1 MTLQAPL
8 NPWHMIPNSMEVFI
22 AKKWSDNFLQLGFYK
37 DQSLSNAGETSEDVY
52 SNGKLKKMKDWNKIT
67 VSITPHELTVEKLAI
82 LQSGLVE
89 VHPWTVAGEVEKWN
103 PGDWS
108 FDKDVIL
115 QYSNSDWSAIT
126 PTSVTALINGEEV
139 ALTKDTD
146 YQVGATMFWATYIKL
161 LMKDSEHTSRKLDA
175 NSVNSVRL
183 TITYSATNANA
194 KVMDH
199 KANALA
205 SPFVMVLKNEY
216 TYNGETKRITTYLDN
231 CLANKST
238 IQQIADDDDTT
249 AGFPVEITGT
259 VIKQDFEWF
268 SMVAT
273 PTETETETET
283 A

>member
-1 MTLQAPL
+1 MTLNAPL

-37 DQSLSNAGETSEDVY
+37 DQSLANAGETTEDVY
-52 SNGKLKKMKDWNKIT
+52 SNWKIKKMKDWDKIT

-89 VHPWTVAGEVEKWN
+89 VHPWTVSAEVEYWN
-103 PGDWS
+103 PGEWS
-108 FDKDVIL
+108 FDKDIIL
-115 QYSNSDWSAIT
+115 QYSNADWSAIE
-126 PTSVTALINGEEV
+126 PTSITALINWSEV

-146 YQVGATMFWATYIKL
+146 YQIGATMFWATYIKL
-161 LMKDSEHTSRKLDA
+161 LTGETGAKLDA
-175 NSVNSVRL
+175 NSPTSVRL
-183 TITYSATNANA
+183 TITYSSTNANA

-205 SPFVMVLKNEY
+205 EPFVMVLKNEY
-216 TYNGETKRITTYLDN
+216 KYNGETKKITTYLDN
-231 CLANKST
+231 CQASKAT

-249 AGFPVEITGT
+249 AWFPVEITGT

-268 SMVAT
+268 SLT
-273 PTETETETET
+273 SE
-283 A
+283 